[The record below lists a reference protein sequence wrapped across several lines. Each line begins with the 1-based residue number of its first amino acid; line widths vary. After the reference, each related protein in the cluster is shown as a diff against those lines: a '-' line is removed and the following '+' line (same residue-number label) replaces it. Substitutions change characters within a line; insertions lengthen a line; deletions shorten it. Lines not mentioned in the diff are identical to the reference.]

1 MFIQIIS
8 GRISDPEHFRRQHER
23 WIEELKPGASGYLG
37 STSGITPDGVGV
49 VVARFESA
57 AAAKANS
64 ERPDQ
69 GAWWTDT
76 EKAFEDVEFQDCQ
89 DVDTMMGGGS
99 DEAGFVQ
106 VICGRV
112 KDEASARTML
122 AEADDRL
129 GDMRPDILGG
139 LMAWH
144 GDGGGFTQVM
154 YFRSEDEAR
163 SGETSGADEDLDRDY
178 REMMD
183 GEPTFLDLT
192 SPRFD

>member
-8 GRISDPEHFRRQHER
+8 GRISDPEHFRSQDER
-23 WIEELKPGASGYLG
+23 WIDELKPGASGYLG

-76 EKAFEDVEFQDCQ
+76 EKAFEDVDFQDCA

-99 DEAGFVQ
+99 DDAGFVQ
-106 VICGRV
+106 VIRGRV
-112 KDEASARTML
+112 TDQSDARAML

-129 GDMRPDILGG
+129 GEMRPD
-139 LMAWH
+139 
-144 GDGGGFTQVM
+144 
-154 YFRSEDEAR
+154 
-163 SGETSGADEDLDRDY
+163 
-178 REMMD
+178 
-183 GEPTFLDLT
+183 
-192 SPRFD
+192 